1 MATTYYEGGSVRIQR
16 AVTLYQENSF
26 GQPDDSYLDSE
37 TMHQSAAILRRLE
50 AIITS
55 KFARHKLANDGTR
68 FGPGQ
73 AIVTPK
79 TIRGELIAEYESM
92 ERVGL
97 VENLSTFAQYLIVE
111 RDETNPN
118 RVNVLF
124 PPDYVNQ
131 LRIVALR
138 NEFRLQYSAEMS
150 A

>member
-1 MATTYYEGGSVRIQR
+1 
-16 AVTLYQENSF
+16 
-26 GQPDDSYLDSE
+26 
-37 TMHQSAAILRRLE
+37 
-50 AIITS
+50 
-55 KFARHKLANDGTR
+55 
-68 FGPGQ
+68 
-73 AIVTPK
+73 VTPK

-111 RDETNPN
+111 RDEINPN